1 MDRLSTSGGKLMVC
15 PQMDSLA
22 LDGQRLEAEEA
33 EAVKEGLLA

>member
-1 MDRLSTSGGKLMVC
+1 MVC